1 MIYWRF
7 CDLFKNYVIYWR
19 IQRFIRDFCNL
30 FEISVIL
37 CVDLLKTSVIYWRI
51 LRLIG
56 DFCDLLENSKI
67 DWRFLRFIE
76 DFCGLLEKYW
86 RIQIFNQDLFDLLDS
101 YVICEDFWTY
111 YTQVHVLHVTAWLVC
126 FTWMNEQTLQADRIH
141 ALFIVNIKVW
151 NLFWKR

>member
-1 MIYWRF
+1 
-7 CDLFKNYVIYWR
+7 
-19 IQRFIRDFCNL
+19 
-30 FEISVIL
+30 VIL

-101 YVICEDFWTY
+101 YVICEDF
-111 YTQVHVLHVTAWLVC
+111 
-126 FTWMNEQTLQADRIH
+126 
-141 ALFIVNIKVW
+141 
-151 NLFWKR
+151 

>member
-30 FEISVIL
+30 LEISVIL

-56 DFCDLLENSKI
+56 DFWDLLKI
-67 DWRFLRFIE
+67 SVVYWRNIGEFRYLIKIFLTYWIVMWFVRISE
-76 DFCGLLEKYW
+76 PIIHRYMYYMLQLGLCALLE
-86 RIQIFNQDLFDLLDS
+86 
-101 YVICEDFWTY
+101 
-111 YTQVHVLHVTAWLVC
+111 
-126 FTWMNEQTLQADRIH
+126 WMNKHFQADRIH

-151 NLFWKR
+151 NSFWKR